1 LIESLVKKDE
11 QEFYD
16 NNILMIPIRPFGS
29 IFRDQVIDPFAFFQL
44 FSVFLWMMDDNRVF
58 SLIILVMLVGS
69 AYAISVQRIKT
80 LVGYR
85 SMTLA
90 PHQTH
95 VFKEGQW
102 IVKSSYELLPGD
114 IVAIQPGYQH
124 KKSVFDM
131 MSDA

>member
-1 LIESLVKKDE
+1 MTESLNHKEE

-16 NNILMIPIRPFGS
+16 NNILEIPIRAFGS
-29 IFRDQVIDPFAFFQL
+29 IFRDQIIDPFAFFQL

-58 SLIILVMLVGS
+58 SLIILVMLFGS
-69 AYAISVQRIKT
+69 AYTISIQRIKT

-95 VFKEGQW
+95 VFEKGQW
-102 IVKSSYELLPGD
+102 IVKSSYELVPGD

-124 KKSVFDM
+124 KKSEYEM

>member
-1 LIESLVKKDE
+1 MIESLVKKDE

>member
-1 LIESLVKKDE
+1 
-11 QEFYD
+11 
-16 NNILMIPIRPFGS
+16 MIPIRPFGS

-90 PHQTH
+90 PHQTY

-102 IVKSSYELLPGD
+102 TLKSSYELLPGD

-124 KKSVFDM
+124 KKSEFDM

>member
-1 LIESLVKKDE
+1 
-11 QEFYD
+11 
-16 NNILMIPIRPFGS
+16 MIPIRPFAS
-29 IFRDQVIDPFAFFQL
+29 IFRDQIIDPFAFFQL
-44 FSVFLWMMDDNRVF
+44 FSVFLWMMDDNRIF

-95 VFKEGQW
+95 VFKDGQW

-124 KKSVFDM
+124 KKSEFDM
-131 MSDA
+131 ASDA